1 MAHPIRHVVHQG
13 PVLRAMGSLAFQA
26 LEQRFR
32 GVGSTPCDLDK
43 TLDVEL
49 PPRDAAL
56 VADYIRWAGGDRQA
70 WKGQVPHHLFAQWA
84 FGLTHELLCGAPYPL
99 AKAVNAGCR
108 LEINGPI
115 PLGEPLHVHASL
127 EGIDDDGRRAI
138 IRQRFVTSTPSSPD
152 ALVARL
158 DALVPLGG
166 GDSQGEKKSE
176 RRSRP
181 TVPAGAREI
190 GTKRLPANAGFEFAC
205 LTGDFN
211 PLHWIAP
218 YAKAMGFG
226 RTILHG
232 FGTLAIALETMNRVL
247 WAGDTTRLTEVEV
260 RFTRPV
266 RLPGRFGIHVHDDG
280 LFVGDA
286 PGGPANL
293 TGTFKTRSGR

>member
-1 MAHPIRHVVHQG
+1 MAHPLRHVVHQG
-13 PVLRAMGSLAFQA
+13 PVLRAMGSLAVQA

-32 GVGSTPCDLDK
+32 GVGSTPCDLEK
-43 TLDVEL
+43 SIDVEL
-49 PPRDAAL
+49 PPRDAAM
-56 VADYIRWAGGDRQA
+56 VADYIRWTGGDRQA

-84 FGLTHELLCGAPYPL
+84 LGLTHELLCGAPYPL

-108 LEINGPI
+108 MEINGPI
-115 PLGEPLHVHASL
+115 PLGEPLQVRASL
-127 EGIDDDGRRAI
+127 EGIDDDGRRAV
-138 IRQRFVTSTPSSPD
+138 IRQRFVTGTPSSPN

-166 GDSQGEKKSE
+166 KREGEK
-176 RRSRP
+176 RTARP
-181 TVPAGAREI
+181 TVPAAAREI
-190 GTKRLPANAGFEFAC
+190 GTKRLAANAGFEFAC

-218 YAKAMGFG
+218 YARAMGFG

-232 FGTLAIALETMNRVL
+232 FGTLALALETMNRVL
-247 WAGDTTRLTEVEV
+247 WAGDVTRLQAVEV

-266 RLPGRFGIHVHDDG
+266 RLPGRFGVYVHDDG

-293 TGTFKTRSGR
+293 TGTFEARSGR